1 MTAEADVI
9 PNELYHIKLV
19 VADDQDTAYDSAV
32 FISAGSFDIGD
43 LDLGE
48 DILLDSGD
56 ALCQGQEMILDAGG
70 LPNNSSI
77 SWFMDGNLI
86 EGANDVTITV
96 SETAFYSANIVINGT
111 DCTFADEILVEFF
124 PVPNVI
130 AVDDNI
136 IKCANEDYLLEVEVT
151 NSDELNSLTYYWS
164 IDGID
169 VQVGPDSTYNL
180 DDVSEEFG
188 EFTVSVFDD
197 NTSCWSSTTINVTVD
212 DTLPTIEAPVNVSV
226 STNEGCTA
234 TGVNLGFYYYD
245 DNCTVSIITN
255 DAPESY
261 DVGETTVT
269 WTVTDSSGNT
279 ATATQTVTVTDDT
292 LPTIEAPA
300 DINSCVNE
308 NIDLGNAAISDN
320 CTVSSITND
329 APSVYTE
336 ITTTVTWTVTDSSGN
351 IATAT
356 QLVTMIN
363 ALSPTAICNDISLT
377 LEEGIAVISALDLD
391 DGSYDEC
398 GEVELSISQTEFDE
412 SHIGDNTVI
421 LTVTD
426 NSGNTSTCEA
436 TVSVEAGLDTEE
448 NYLINSI
455 SIYPNPTSEK
465 IFIKSNFSCDYEIF
479 NMIGQKIISG
489 RLMEGTNEV
498 SLREYSNGVYFIN
511 ITNDNKLYTKKI
523 ILNK

>member
-1 MTAEADVI
+1 MPGSDECGPSTTYGGLSTFPSPEMPDTDWPDNTVI
-9 PNELYHIKLV
+9 FCEQENLTI
-19 VADDQDTAYDSAV
+19 
-32 FISAGSFDIGD
+32 
-43 LDLGE
+43 LDLAAGQTATSRLWYE
-48 DILLDSGD
+48 TEISETPISESTEIFDGDTYYVSNYDADSGCESERLAMLVSGD
-56 ALCQGQEMILDAGG
+56 TTV
-70 LPNNSSI
+70 P
-77 SWFMDGNLI
+77 
-86 EGANDVTITV
+86 TIT
-96 SETAFYSANIVINGT
+96 
-111 DCTFADEILVEFF
+111 
-124 PVPNVI
+124 
-130 AVDDNI
+130 
-136 IKCANEDYLLEVEVT
+136 
-151 NSDELNSLTYYWS
+151 
-164 IDGID
+164 
-169 VQVGPDSTYNL
+169 
-180 DDVSEEFG
+180 
-188 EFTVSVFDD
+188 
-197 NTSCWSSTTINVTVD
+197 
-212 DTLPTIEAPVNVSV
+212 APANVSV

-255 DAPESY
+255 DAPEAY
-261 DVGETTVT
+261 GIGETTVT
-269 WTVTDSSGNT
+269 WTVTDASGNT
-279 ATATQTVTVTDDT
+279 ATATQIVTVTDDT

-308 NIDLGNAAISDN
+308 NIDLGTAATSDN

-336 ITTTVTWTVTDSSGN
+336 TTTTVTWTVTDSSGN

-363 ALSPTAICNDISLT
+363 ALAPTAICNDISLT
-377 LEEGIAVISALDLD
+377 LEEGIAVISALDID
-391 DGSYDEC
+391 DGSYDQC

-436 TVSVEAGLDTEE
+436 TVTVEAGLNTDE
-448 NYLINSI
+448 NYLIDNI
-455 SIYPNPTSEK
+455 SIYPNPTSEM
-465 IFIKSNFSCDYEIF
+465 IFIKSNFSCDYELF

-489 RLMEGTNEV
+489 KFIEGTNEL

-511 ITNDNKLYTKKI
+511 LKKDNKVYSKKI